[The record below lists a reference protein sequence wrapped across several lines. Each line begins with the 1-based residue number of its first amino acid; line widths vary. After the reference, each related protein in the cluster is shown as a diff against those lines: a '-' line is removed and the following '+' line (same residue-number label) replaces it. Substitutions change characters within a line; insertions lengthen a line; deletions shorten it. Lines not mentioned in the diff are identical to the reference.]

1 MYVWTYYDIPRIFT
15 ALAQWGACIVYILIL
30 KNRYGKIKTG
40 FLSLLF
46 LAAQCLLLKSTENL
60 AVIWWFP
67 VIAASACMMWLMMA
81 VLCQETVKDT
91 VYFTSCAFLIAET
104 VASAE
109 WLIHYYVVY
118 IYGYRQWYYVTGL
131 LTVIYG
137 GLFYL
142 IWMTE
147 KRLLK
152 RASVFYVSLRDVYL
166 FLATIIFMF
175 LLSNLSYVFPDTP
188 FSSRLFYEV
197 FRIRALIDMLGLIV
211 IFIFQLQ
218 IREKCEMLE
227 LHSINQVLRSQ
238 YEKYLYQQKN
248 NELISM
254 MYHDL
259 KHQIIA
265 LRKEKDQKRKEE
277 WLDSIEHGIESY
289 RITVNTGNTVVDA
302 VLEDKLMNTKKH
314 RIAFTYVVNGKILEF
329 MHVTDI
335 CTIFGNGLDNAI
347 EAEVLEPD
355 TEKRMIHL
363 KVALQRKMVCITI
376 ENYISKPENIALD
389 NLQTTKQNP
398 RFHGYGIKSIR
409 YCVEKYQGNL
419 LIQMNQNWFVLR
431 IMIPQKE
438 QMEYKKD

>member
-1 MYVWTYYDIPRIFT
+1 MNVWTYCDIPRFFT
-15 ALAQWGACIVYILIL
+15 ALAQWGACIVYVFILDL
-30 KNRYGKIKTG
+30 RYGKRKTG
-40 FLSLLF
+40 LLSLLF
-46 LAAQCLLLKSTENL
+46 LAVQCLLLKSTENL
-60 AVIWWFP
+60 AIIWWIP
-67 VIAASACMMWLMMA
+67 IIVASAAMMWLMLFT
-81 VLCQETVKDT
+81 LCQGTFKDI
-91 VYFTSCAFLIAET
+91 VYVTSCAFLIAET

-109 WLIHYYVVY
+109 WLIHYYVAY
-118 IYGYRQWYYVTGL
+118 IYGYRQWYFVVGL
-131 LTVIYG
+131 LVAIYG
-137 GLFYL
+137 VLFYL
-142 IWMTE
+142 IRMIE

-152 RASVFYVSLRDVYL
+152 RANVFFVSLRDVYL
-166 FLATIIFMF
+166 FLVTIIFMF

-197 FRIRALIDMLGLIV
+197 FRIRALIDMMGLIV

-248 NELISM
+248 NELISI

-289 RITVNTGNTVVDA
+289 RITVNTGNTVLDA
-302 VLEDKLMNTKKH
+302 ILEDKLMNTRKH
-314 RIAFTYVVNGKILEF
+314 KITFTYVVNGKILEF

-347 EAEVLEPD
+347 EAEVLESDP
-355 TEKRMIHL
+355 EKRMIHL

-376 ENYISKPENIALD
+376 ENYIRNPEKITLD
-389 NLQTTKQNP
+389 NLQTTKQNA
-398 RFHGYGIKSIR
+398 RYHGYGIKSIR

-419 LIQMNQNWFVLR
+419 LIKMNQNWFVLR

-438 QMEYKKD
+438 